1 MSLLYKKVG
10 RARDI
15 PARPRKPVPIIQ
27 ICGLFGNISLD
38 ALDELERER
47 DYYKTACLRVDA
59 SAEHWRVKHE
69 SAALELG
76 RMTAERNAIAE
87 DIDAKCA
94 LAAVAVLSDPLMLE
108 LLARGNCGREDSIV
122 DLELR
127 ERLAVVIADKL
138 K

>member
-1 MSLLYKKVG
+1 MSEEILPL
-10 RARDI
+10 
-15 PARPRKPVPIIQ
+15 
-27 ICGLFGNISLD
+27 LD
-38 ALDELERER
+38 ACDELERER

-69 SAALELG
+69 SAVLDLG